1 MQMSGFPPTAFFFE
15 SAGVGEWIL
24 FMAVVL
30 IVVGPK
36 RLPAAARKIGK
47 IMSELRRAAQS
58 FKDEIMKLDEPV
70 QPSRQDGFPSEISTD
85 DPSIPD
91 IPEED
96 GETASLYDHY
106 SRNGYY
112 DGEEPDGELADVDG
126 AAADGDAGTGE
137 AEAAPATPAAG
148 ADAAQSA
155 GTAAPEPP
163 AGTAAS
169 AAEGAK

>member
-1 MQMSGFPPTAFFFE
+1 MQMSGFPPPAFFFE

-70 QPSRQDGFPSEISTD
+70 QPARQDGFPSEISPD

-112 DGEEPDGELADVDG
+112 DGEEPDGEPADVG
-126 AAADGDAGTGE
+126 G

-155 GTAAPEPP
+155 GTAAPETP
-163 AGTAAS
+163 AGNAAN